1 MDTVVI
7 FPHNLMYLCF
17 IYYIRFVSFSQLF
30 YVMGLEISEG
40 VPSNSQGRK
49 ERKEIQEKY
58 LVPEC
63 PNTMKNW

>member
-49 ERKEIQEKY
+49 ERKEI
-58 LVPEC
+58 
-63 PNTMKNW
+63 